1 MIIQKIKK
9 NIGNR
14 QGFTLIEVVLA
25 LAIMSVIGTAASITT
40 IQIMKQGVRNGD
52 YTAAGQYT
60 MTAIQ
65 WIDQDAEMSQQIET
79 NGASG
84 FPLTFS
90 WIDWDSNECE
100 VVYSTGNGTLKRNYS
115 INGNTTSEIVVAK
128 CINSISENTTCER
141 NNNILT
147 LKVTA
152 TVGKG
157 SNAVS
162 VTNVREIFLKSS
174 L

>member
-1 MIIQKIKK
+1 MIIQNIKK
-9 NIGNR
+9 SIGNR
-14 QGFTLIEVVLA
+14 QGFTLIEVVLV
-25 LAIMSVIGTAASITT
+25 LAIMSVIGTVASIATV
-40 IQIMKQGVRNGD
+40 QIMKQGARNGD
-52 YTAAGQYT
+52 FTAAGQYT

-84 FPLTFS
+84 FPLTLS
-90 WIDWDSNECE
+90 WIDWDSNEYE
-100 VVYSTGNGTLKRNYS
+100 VVYSTENGTLKRNYS
-115 INGNTTSEIVVAK
+115 INSTIASQMIVAK

-141 NNNILT
+141 NNEILT

-157 SNAVS
+157 DNAVS
-162 VTNVREIFLKSS
+162 VTNIREIFLKSS